1 MSSDPI
7 VDEIHAIRERL
18 AARFNYDV
26 HAIGKDAQE
35 REARS
40 GRKVVCRPPRR
51 PEGWQEPAP
60 ESATKE

>member
-7 VDEIHAIRERL
+7 VDEIRAIRDRI
-18 AARFNYDV
+18 AARFNYDID
-26 HAIGKDAQE
+26 AIVKDAQE
-35 REARS
+35 REVLC

-51 PEGWQEPAP
+51 PEGWQEPAA